1 MPFDAMIVPADS
13 QNQAVPVPVADT
25 PIYTVLQN
33 GQFTILETEDTPC
46 YTLTAA
52 AIEELRS

>member
-1 MPFDAMIVPADS
+1 MPRKAMIVPADS
-13 QNQAVPVPVADT
+13 QNQTVPAQCADT
-25 PIYTVLQN
+25 PIYTVLQD

-52 AIEELRS
+52 ATEELRS